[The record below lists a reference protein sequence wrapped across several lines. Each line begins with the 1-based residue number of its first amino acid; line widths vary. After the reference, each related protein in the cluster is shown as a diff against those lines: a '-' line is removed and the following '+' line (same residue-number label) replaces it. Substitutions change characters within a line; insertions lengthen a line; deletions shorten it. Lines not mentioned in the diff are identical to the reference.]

1 MSGAAGLS
9 SARRRRAGGQGNT
22 STNSSNQQVTSNS
35 SQNNQDNNRSQPV
48 SHMQVLNLHEIR
60 IRQIMEKVEG
70 MHNTITSTEKSSNND
85 NAQYASLVTRITNLE
100 KNYNSA
106 NNTEDIAYFKNKT
119 QELEGQ
125 VTDMKR
131 LLLKVQSFAMEAH
144 LSSQKKQIESKESLE
159 EPKESVAESD

>member
-22 STNSSNQQVTSNS
+22 SENSSNQKVTSNS
-35 SQNNQDNNRSQPV
+35 SQNNQGNNGGQQV
-48 SHMQVLNLHEIR
+48 SPMQVLNLHEIR
-60 IRQIMEKVEG
+60 IRQIMEKVEDI
-70 MHNTITSTEKSSNND
+70 HNTITSTENSSNND
-85 NAQYASLVTRITNLE
+85 NAHLASLVTRITNLE

-125 VTDMKR
+125 VADMKR
-131 LLLKVQSFAMEAH
+131 LLLKVQSFAMEAN
-144 LSSQKKQIESKESLE
+144 LSSQKKQTES
-159 EPKESVAESD
+159 KESVAE

>member
-125 VTDMKR
+125 VADMKR
-131 LLLKVQSFAMEAH
+131 LLLKVQSFAMESH
-144 LSSQKKQIESKESLE
+144 LSSQKKQIESKESL
-159 EPKESVAESD
+159 AESN

>member
-22 STNSSNQQVTSNS
+22 TSISSNQKVTSNS
-35 SQNNQDNNRSQPV
+35 SQNNQGNNGGQQV
-48 SHMQVLNLHEIR
+48 SPMQVLNLHEIR

-125 VTDMKR
+125 VADMKR
-131 LLLKVQSFAMEAH
+131 LLLKVQSFAMESN
-144 LSSQKKQIESKESLE
+144 LSSQKKQTESKESL
-159 EPKESVAESD
+159 AESD

>member
-1 MSGAAGLS
+1 MSGAAGLT

-22 STNSSNQQVTSNS
+22 SENSSNQKVTSNS
-35 SQNNQDNNRSQPV
+35 SQNNQGNNGGQQV
-48 SHMQVLNLHEIR
+48 SPMQVLNLHEIR

-70 MHNTITSTEKSSNND
+70 IHNTITSTEKSSNND
-85 NAQYASLVTRITNLE
+85 NAHFASLVTRITNLE

-125 VTDMKR
+125 VADMKR
-131 LLLKVQSFAMEAH
+131 LLLKVQSFAMESH
-144 LSSQKKQIESKESLE
+144 LSSQKKQIESKESL
-159 EPKESVAESD
+159 AESN

>member
-70 MHNTITSTEKSSNND
+70 MHNTITSTEKSSIND

-125 VTDMKR
+125 VADMKR
-131 LLLKVQSFAMEAH
+131 LLLKVQSFAMESH
-144 LSSQKKQIESKESLE
+144 LSSQKKQIESKESL
-159 EPKESVAESD
+159 AESN

>member
-22 STNSSNQQVTSNS
+22 TSISSNQQVTSNS
-35 SQNNQDNNRSQPV
+35 SQKNQGNNGGQQV
-48 SHMQVLNLHEIR
+48 SPMQVLNLHEIR

-70 MHNTITSTEKSSNND
+70 IHNTITSTENSSNND
-85 NAQYASLVTRITNLE
+85 NAHLASLVTRITNLE

-125 VTDMKR
+125 VADMKR
-131 LLLKVQSFAMEAH
+131 LLLKVQSFAMESN
-144 LSSQKKQIESKESLE
+144 LSSQKKQTESKESL
-159 EPKESVAESD
+159 AESN

>member
-22 STNSSNQQVTSNS
+22 SENSSNQKVTSNS
-35 SQNNQDNNRSQPV
+35 SQNNQGNNGGQQV
-48 SHMQVLNLHEIR
+48 SPMQVLNLHEIR
-60 IRQIMEKVEG
+60 IRQIMEKVEDI
-70 MHNTITSTEKSSNND
+70 HNTITSTEKSSNND
-85 NAQYASLVTRITNLE
+85 NAHFASLVTRITNLE

-125 VTDMKR
+125 VADMKR
-131 LLLKVQSFAMEAH
+131 LLLKVQSFAMESH
-144 LSSQKKQIESKESLE
+144 LSSQKKQIESKESL
-159 EPKESVAESD
+159 AESN

>member
-70 MHNTITSTEKSSNND
+70 IHNTITSTEKSSNND
-85 NAQYASLVTRITNLE
+85 NDHFASLVTRITNLE

-125 VTDMKR
+125 VADMKR
-131 LLLKVQSFAMEAH
+131 LLLKVQSFAMESH
-144 LSSQKKQIESKESLE
+144 LSSQKKQIESKESL
-159 EPKESVAESD
+159 AESN

>member
-35 SQNNQDNNRSQPV
+35 SQNNQGNNGGQQV
-48 SHMQVLNLHEIR
+48 SPMQVLNLHEIR

-144 LSSQKKQIESKESLE
+144 LSSQKKQIESKESL
-159 EPKESVAESD
+159 AESN

>member
-9 SARRRRAGGQGNT
+9 SARRRRANGQGNT
-22 STNSSNQQVTSNS
+22 SENSSNQKVTSNS
-35 SQNNQDNNRSQPV
+35 SQNNQGNNGGQQV
-48 SHMQVLNLHEIR
+48 SPMQVLNLHEIR

-70 MHNTITSTEKSSNND
+70 IHNTITSTEKSSNNNND
-85 NAQYASLVTRITNLE
+85 HFASLVTRITNLE

-125 VTDMKR
+125 VADMKR
-131 LLLKVQSFAMEAH
+131 LLLKVQSFAMESH
-144 LSSQKKQIESKESLE
+144 LSSQKKQIESKESL
-159 EPKESVAESD
+159 AESN

>member
-22 STNSSNQQVTSNS
+22 SENSSNQKVTSNS
-35 SQNNQDNNRSQPV
+35 SQNNQGNNGGQQV
-48 SHMQVLNLHEIR
+48 SPMQVLNLHEIR

-70 MHNTITSTEKSSNND
+70 IHNTITSTEKSSNND
-85 NAQYASLVTRITNLE
+85 NDHFASLVTRITNLE

-125 VTDMKR
+125 VADMKR
-131 LLLKVQSFAMEAH
+131 LLLKVQSFAMESH
-144 LSSQKKQIESKESLE
+144 LSSQKKQIESKESL
-159 EPKESVAESD
+159 AESN